1 MRWIVRIVGAI
12 LVLVLLAVAALFL
25 LPSERI
31 AAIATDRFE
40 AATGRAMTVS
50 GQVRPTLWPVL
61 GVRTGE
67 VRIANA
73 DWAETPDMVT
83 AEALAV
89 GVDAG
94 ALLRG
99 DIRIVE
105 VTLRRPTIAL
115 ERAADGRGNWEL
127 ASQEGADAG
136 GASGAASGDA
146 GGSPLSRVSFEAV
159 TLEDA
164 DIGFVDRAG
173 GGRTRLTGLD
183 ATLSMPDPGGSLSV
197 EATATLNGAP
207 LSLNATVDGLAAA
220 LEAGAGAV
228 PVRIDAALGS
238 ARLAFVGLAGM
249 APPAAK
255 GRIEANLPDLGATL
269 AALGPSVPGL
279 AADIGRAAAVSGEVT
294 YTGDTLNLRGARLA
308 LDGNAVTGDIDVA
321 LSGERPRVVANLT
334 AGALD
339 FSALAADGGEAGSG
353 GSGGAEAG
361 GGWSTAPIDA
371 SALHLVDAE
380 VSLLAESLD
389 FGLTRLGRTRLRTS
403 LDAGRAVT
411 DVRELSAF
419 DGNVEGQV
427 IVNARGGL
435 SSRINLSGRSIALR
449 PLLTQFAGFD
459 RLITKGDMAINVL
472 GVGNSMAALMGSLTG
487 EGAIRFGAGEM
498 LGLDLVGMLRTLDPG
513 FMGEGT
519 KTIFDSITATFRI
532 ENGVVTNADLQF
544 LAPLLSATGKGR
556 ISLADRTLDYTLT
569 PRLLEGQNGGIAVPI
584 TFRGSW
590 SSPKISVD
598 FKAAATAAATA
609 GGIDVEKVKED
620 VRTRVEDRVREEL
633 GISGDT
639 SEGTPEDL
647 IRRGI
652 EGGLRDLLGG
662 GRNGNGAG
670 TGGDA
675 GSASE

>member
-1 MRWIVRIVGAI
+1 MRWIGRIVGAI
-12 LVLVLLAVAALFL
+12 VVLVLLGVGALFL

-40 AATGRAMTVS
+40 AATGRSMEIS
-50 GQVRPTLWPVL
+50 GPLRPTLWPVL

-105 VTLRRPTIAL
+105 VTLRRPAIAL

-127 ASQEGADAG
+127 GSQEGASGAGGSDAG
-136 GASGAASGDA
+136 SGDA

-164 DIGFVDRAG
+164 DVRFADRAG

-183 ATLSMPDPGGSLSV
+183 ATLSMPDPGGSLGV

-207 LSLNATVDGLAAA
+207 LALSATVEGLAAVF
-220 LEAGAGAV
+220 GGGTGAV
-228 PVRIDAALGS
+228 PVRIEATLGS
-238 ARLAFVGLAGM
+238 AKAAFEGHAGLA
-249 APPAAK
+249 PTAAK
-255 GRIEANLPDLGATL
+255 GRIDARVPDLKATL
-269 AALGPSVPGL
+269 AAIGPSVPGL
-279 AADIGRAAAVSGEVT
+279 AADMGRSAALAGEVT
-294 YTGDTLNLRGARLA
+294 FTGDTLNLRGARLA
-308 LDGNAVTGDIDVA
+308 LDGNAVAGDIDVA
-321 LSGERPRVVANLT
+321 LAGERPRVVANLT

-339 FSALAADGGEAGSG
+339 FSALAADGGEAGAG
-353 GSGGAEAG
+353 GSAAG

-380 VSLLAESLD
+380 VSLLSESLD

-487 EGAIRFGAGEM
+487 EGAIRFGAGEL

-544 LAPLLSATGKGR
+544 LAPLLSATGEGR

-590 SSPKISVD
+590 AKPKISVD

-639 SEGTPEDL
+639 PEGTPEDL

-675 GSASE
+675 GAGSN